1 MSMQVQTQLKAAS
14 QPSFTPVHSGLLQ
27 RKCACGG
34 TPGLEGACEECRKK
48 RLIIGLSVGA
58 LLPLG
63 LGFGPRKKA
72 K

>member
-1 MSMQVQTQLKAAS
+1 MQLQTQMKAAR
-14 QPSFTPVHSGLLQ
+14 QPPFTPVHYGALQ

-34 TPGLEGACEECRKK
+34 TPGLEGECKECCRR
-48 RLIIGLSVGA
+48 RLIIDLDVGA

-63 LGFGPRKKA
+63 LAFGPRKKA

>member
-1 MSMQVQTQLKAAS
+1 MNRKLQTQVKAAS
-14 QPSFTPVHSGLLQ
+14 QPSFTPVHYRLLQ

-34 TPGLEGACEECRKK
+34 TPGLEGECEECRNK
-48 RLIIGLSVGA
+48 RQIIGLDVGA
-58 LLPLG
+58 LLQG

>member
-1 MSMQVQTQLKAAS
+1 MSMELQTQVKAAP
-14 QPSFTPVHSGLLQ
+14 QPSFTPVHYRLLQ

-34 TPGLEGACEECRKK
+34 TPGLEGECKECRKK
-48 RLIIGLSVGA
+48 RLITGLDVGA
-58 LLPLG
+58 LRPPG